1 MRARVNLAIIVI
13 TITIGAVGF
22 SRVLADPG
30 SHVPSQEGAARSG
43 DTTYFFLDQAL
54 STFPHV
60 GNPIAVFNPNG
71 RILRITPAR

>member
-30 SHVPSQEGAARSG
+30 SHVPSQEGSRKIWRQNLFLPRSA
-43 DTTYFFLDQAL
+43 TEHV
-54 STFPHV
+54 PHV

-71 RILRITPAR
+71 RILEITPAR